1 MKVGEIDNR
10 DLNALYKQIVQIQKE
25 TVGATFVMGYSTRSN
40 KHYLYFNNKA
50 KRFESDTIEDVLK
63 KSIEWIKKI
72 RVETEHTFKYSM
84 FDR

>member
-1 MKVGEIDNR
+1 MKVGEIDNQ
-10 DLNALYKQIVQIQKE
+10 DLNALYKEIVQIQKE
-25 TVGATFVMGYSTRSN
+25 TAGATFVMGYSTRSR

-50 KRFESDTIEDVLK
+50 KRFESDTIEEVLK
-63 KSIEWIKKI
+63 NSIKWIKQI

>member
-1 MKVGEIDNR
+1 MNAGRVDNR
-10 DLNALYKQIVQIQKE
+10 DLNSLYKEIVLIQKE

-72 RVETEHTFKYSM
+72 RVETEHKFKYSM
-84 FDR
+84 F